1 VNSADRLS
9 DSGVNCGSHRRR
21 RHARRRRQDRPGTA
35 LAPPV
40 AVLGLRDINWQAIGR
55 EVAAMGTAALSMP
68 LRWLV
73 ADLEFDPTARH
84 PIPVVFV
91 HGLLGDRT
99 NFLPMRTYLTSVGIR
114 SFATFSYGPRIDH
127 HRLADELGRA
137 IDGIRDATGARQV
150 DLVGHSLGGLVAR
163 YVTESSR
170 QRAVRRLVTLGAPYY
185 TDAYPEQE
193 LAIFGDQDF
202 LVRPPDRDGIRV
214 IPDAGHLALLYHP
227 AVLRAVAAYLL
238 RPRVI
243 VPRLRSARE
252 AA

>member
-1 VNSADRLS
+1 
-9 DSGVNCGSHRRR
+9 
-21 RHARRRRQDRPGTA
+21 
-35 LAPPV
+35 
-40 AVLGLRDINWQAIGR
+40 
-55 EVAAMGTAALSMP
+55 M
-68 LRWLV
+68 V

-99 NFLPMRTYLTSVGIR
+99 NFLPMRTYLASVGVR

-243 VPRLRSARE
+243 SPRLRSYRLEPHTGARDLVE
-252 AA
+252 AQPDVRHVRLADGTTRGVGGLPSGREPLCCCLPSHPIRPS